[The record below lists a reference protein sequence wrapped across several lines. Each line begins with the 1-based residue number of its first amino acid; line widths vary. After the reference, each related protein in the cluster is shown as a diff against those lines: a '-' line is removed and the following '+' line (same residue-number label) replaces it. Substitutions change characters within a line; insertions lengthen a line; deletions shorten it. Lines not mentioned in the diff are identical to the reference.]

1 MERSLYF
8 VLLLFFASFQ
18 ASAWALDKSASA
30 IMKAV
35 DESYRG
41 DTRTIIIQ
49 VVLVDKDKTRNY
61 RKIRTINKM
70 YGRDEKGLTYILEPA
85 KLKGTGFLSY
95 DWSLQTRENEAWIY
109 LPDLGKVTRLS
120 TSNRADYFLGSD
132 FTYGD
137 LERLEVDDF
146 DYQFADDERPAATGE
161 VIIDALPRA
170 DILDH
175 VIDKTGYTRIRYWVD
190 TERVFV
196 MKAKYWLKDKGWVK
210 YYTASRVEQV
220 SGAWIAKNE
229 QMILTRHDQ
238 MVHAT
243 LMMVESI
250 ELNNSVDDSV
260 FTTYGLEKSLQ

>member
-1 MERSLYF
+1 MERSLGF
-8 VLLLFFASFQ
+8 VLLLFFVSFHP
-18 ASAWALDKSASA
+18 STWALDKSAPA

-41 DTRTIIIQ
+41 DTRITIIQ
-49 VVLVDKDKTRNY
+49 VVLIDKDKNRNY
-61 RKIRTINKM
+61 RKIRTVNKM
-70 YGRDEKGLTYILEPA
+70 YDQDEKSLTYILDPA

-95 DWSLQTRENEAWIY
+95 DWNLQTRENEAWIY
-109 LPDLGKVTRLS
+109 LPDLRKVTRLS
-120 TSNRADYFLGSD
+120 ASNRADYFLGSD

-146 DYQFADDERPAATGE
+146 DYQFSENETPAAGE
-161 VIIDALPRA
+161 AIIDALPRA

-190 TERVFV
+190 TERNFV
-196 MKAKYWLKDKGWVK
+196 MKAKYWLKDKGWMK
-210 YYTASRVEQV
+210 YYTASKIEQV

-229 QMILTRHDQ
+229 QMILTQHDQ

-243 LMMVESI
+243 LMMVDSI

-260 FTTYGLEKSLQ
+260 FSTYGLEKGLQ